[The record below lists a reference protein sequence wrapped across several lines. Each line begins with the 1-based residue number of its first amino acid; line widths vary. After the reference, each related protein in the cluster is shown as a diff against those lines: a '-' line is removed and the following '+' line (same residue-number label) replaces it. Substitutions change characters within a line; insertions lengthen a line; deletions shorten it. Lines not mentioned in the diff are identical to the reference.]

1 MIQGRI
7 IATETA
13 QSLQGVF
20 IDDNTFFNF
29 VLDIN
34 DNYFLLLTKQD
45 EVDIALTQYAYLLEI
60 PLSEFIPKPLIPPI
74 K

>member
-1 MIQGRI
+1 MEGRI
-7 IATETA
+7 VTTETA
-13 QSLQGVF
+13 QELQGVF
-20 IDDNTFFNF
+20 FDDTTFFDF

-34 DNYFLLLTKQD
+34 DNYFLLLTSQD
-45 EVDIALTQYAYLLEI
+45 EADIALTQYAYLLEI

>member
-1 MIQGRI
+1 MEGRI
-7 IATETA
+7 VTTETV
-13 QSLQGVF
+13 QELQGVF
-20 IDDNTFFNF
+20 FDDTTFFDF

-34 DNYFLLLTKQD
+34 DNYFLLLTSQD
-45 EVDIALTQYAYLLEI
+45 EADIALTQYAYLLEI

>member
-1 MIQGRI
+1 MEGRI
-7 IATETA
+7 VTTETA
-13 QSLQGVF
+13 QELQGVF
-20 IDDNTFFNF
+20 FDDNTFFNF

-34 DNYFLLLTKQD
+34 DNYFLLLTEQD

>member
-1 MIQGRI
+1 MEGRI
-7 IATETA
+7 VTTETA
-13 QSLQGVF
+13 QELQGVF
-20 IDDNTFFNF
+20 FDDNTFFNF
-29 VLDIN
+29 VLDIK
-34 DNYFLLLTKQD
+34 DNYFLLLTEQD

>member
-1 MIQGRI
+1 MEGRI
-7 IATETA
+7 VTTETA
-13 QSLQGVF
+13 QELQGVF
-20 IDDNTFFNF
+20 FDDNTFFNF

-34 DNYFLLLTKQD
+34 DNYFLLLTSQD
-45 EVDIALTQYAYLLEI
+45 EADIALTQYAYLLQI